1 MTLVSLI
8 SDKRGFLATDQLVYS
23 ADELSTLT
31 EATELVVRLRESV
44 ARQAEL
50 EREAKQDGYSAGYNE
65 GVRQAKAE
73 YSEKQSDM
81 LLELQAAY
89 DQDVVDARNACA
101 TLAIDIVRKI
111 AGNVAPA
118 DWLYAEARTAAA
130 ELIDQSALV
139 LRVHNDHYTDMLE
152 RVSAGD
158 VFERVVADESLAPG
172 ACFIDTRYGAI
183 AIDLE
188 TQMQQVLK
196 ILNTDDANHE

>member
-1 MTLVSLI
+1 MTLLSLI

-23 ADELSTLT
+23 ADELSSLT
-31 EATELVVRLRESV
+31 EAAELVERLRDSV

-50 EREAKQDGYSAGYNE
+50 EADAKQEGYSAGYKE
-65 GVRQAKAE
+65 GVLQAKAA
-73 YSEKQSDM
+73 YEKKQADM
-81 LLELQAAY
+81 LLKLQTAY
-89 DQDVVDARNACA
+89 EQDVVDTRNACA

-111 AGNVAPA
+111 AGHVAPA
-118 DWLYAEARTAAA
+118 DWLYAEACTAAA

-139 LRVHNDHYTDMLE
+139 LRVHTDHYADMLE
-152 RVSAGD
+152 RVNERD
-158 VFERVVADESLAPG
+158 VFERVVVDESLAAG

-196 ILNTDDANHE
+196 ILNTDDAEP